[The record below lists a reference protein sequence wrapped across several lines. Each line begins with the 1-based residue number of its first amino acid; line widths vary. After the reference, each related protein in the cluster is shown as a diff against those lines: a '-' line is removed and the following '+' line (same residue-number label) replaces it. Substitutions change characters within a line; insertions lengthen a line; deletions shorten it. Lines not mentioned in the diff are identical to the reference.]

1 MSKDVRQLAIDKG
14 TEPAATGDVQNSLQ
28 ANLPLTVHNIVQK
41 IGYPT
46 KSPDIRDPSMLQK
59 YYKSVTTS
67 KTAFFQNT
75 VSISR
80 ADVEREWAKAG
91 KLVDRDEWGMTA
103 STVNV
108 GPEAPIQLGRRLT
121 VLTRPTTILLV
132 TKLYSPLV

>member
-1 MSKDVRQLAIDKG
+1 
-14 TEPAATGDVQNSLQ
+14 
-28 ANLPLTVHNIVQK
+28 
-41 IGYPT
+41 
-46 KSPDIRDPSMLQK
+46 MLQK
-59 YYKSVTTS
+59 YYKSVTIS

-75 VSISR
+75 VSIAK

-108 GPEAPIQLGRRLT
+108 GPEVRIQPGRRLT